1 MNQVINLDSKELRGI
16 VAKAL
21 GLPEENVVST
31 RFGIAIKETP
41 MEEIELRIRALQNRE
56 GCK

>member
-1 MNQVINLDSKELRGI
+1 MNQLINLDAKELRGI

-21 GLPEENVVST
+21 GLQEEKVVNT

-41 MEEIELRIRALQNRE
+41 MEEIERRIKALQERE
-56 GCK
+56 GD